1 MKLRFLILSGLVF
14 LLQASCH
21 NATPPPYHDGNSSDS
36 GDSSTPGD
44 NDDDPSDDD
53 PSDDMAEEL
62 ADDTPRYIGP
72 QVTLDYGDG
81 GVMFVERA
89 DAGYAFFDIDGNT
102 RASIEPGS
110 LQTDGRTL
118 RGTRMS
124 VNGNN
129 IEVSSSM
136 VLKASGNRRWIRIA
150 DVDGLI
156 HLFVV

>member
-1 MKLRFLILSGLVF
+1 
-14 LLQASCH
+14 
-21 NATPPPYHDGNSSDS
+21 
-36 GDSSTPGD
+36 
-44 NDDDPSDDD
+44 
-53 PSDDMAEEL
+53 MADEL

-72 QVTLDYGDG
+72 LVTLDYGDG